1 MIQTL
6 INNTS
11 NSPIVKIFII
21 ALLFDVFLGSLRA
34 IKEKNWNSTIGI
46 NGMLRKAGMV
56 GSVVFLALA
65 DVVICFNLIAWV
77 PDGIKQICN
86 LQTVG
91 LCDLFGLMFI
101 LYELTSVLKNAAIV
115 GIIGKRLSTKLQ
127 KILQKLTSELDGK
140 IDNKK

>member
-11 NSPIVKIFII
+11 NSPIVKILII

-77 PDGIKQICN
+77 PDNIKQVFN
-86 LQTVG
+86 LNSVG
-91 LCDLFGLMFI
+91 LCDLFGLMFL

-115 GIIGKRLSTKLQ
+115 GIIGKKLSNKLQ

-140 IDNKK
+140 IDKK

>member
-11 NSPIVKIFII
+11 NSPIVKILII

-56 GSVVFLALA
+56 GSV
-65 DVVICFNLIAWV
+65 
-77 PDGIKQICN
+77 
-86 LQTVG
+86 
-91 LCDLFGLMFI
+91 
-101 LYELTSVLKNAAIV
+101 
-115 GIIGKRLSTKLQ
+115 
-127 KILQKLTSELDGK
+127 
-140 IDNKK
+140 